1 MNAFKFFLLREVILV
16 IAIVIVSLIVFQTI
30 LKSYYIPEFWMLLA
44 IIAVL
49 TGFFHYSQLQIQDK
63 QGSKFTNRFMM
74 SSGIKMMVY
83 LALITSY
90 SFLNP
95 SKAASFLISF
105 FVLYILFTAFE
116 IIHIVNYI
124 KKKQ

>member
-1 MNAFKFFLLREVILV
+1 MNAFKKFLLQEVIL
-16 IAIVIVSLIVFQTI
+16 IIVIVIFSLIVFQTI
-30 LKSYYIPEFWMLLA
+30 LKSYYIPEFWMLLGV
-44 IIAVL
+44 ISVL
-49 TGFFHYSQLQIQDK
+49 TGFFHYSQLQIQEK

-74 SSGIKMMVY
+74 FSGIKMMIY

-105 FVLYILFTAFE
+105 FVLYILFTTFE
-116 IIHIVNYI
+116 IIHIINYI
-124 KKKQ
+124 KKK

>member
-1 MNAFKFFLLREVILV
+1 MNAFKKFLLQEVIL
-16 IAIVIVSLIVFQTI
+16 IIVIVIFSLIVFQTI
-30 LKSYYIPEFWMLLA
+30 LKSYYIPEFWMLLGV
-44 IIAVL
+44 ISVL
-49 TGFFHYSQLQIQDK
+49 TGFFHYSQLQIQEK

-74 SSGIKMMVY
+74 FSGIKMMIY

-105 FVLYILFTAFE
+105 FVLYILFTTF
-116 IIHIVNYI
+116 
-124 KKKQ
+124 